1 MLSPQPAAGAGSD
14 DARSRL
20 RLALAHPQFAVALLM
35 IAYVAIVGYF
45 APEMISLETA
55 QDVMLALAPL
65 AILAIGQTFVLM
77 VAQIDLSVTAS
88 MSFASVIAA
97 AVMTLSGGPLAGGAL
112 AAPAAILIFVGM
124 GAAVGAF
131 NGYCVAKL
139 GMPSFL
145 ASLAVMMFLAGA
157 ALWFVSHVAQSA
169 SIGDLPASFTVL
181 GYGDL
186 FGAPIALLIAGA
198 LALAAHL
205 LMTRTL
211 LGRWMQAVG
220 LNPIAARV
228 SGAPVARVTLAAF
241 ILSGLYAG
249 LAAMIYCARL
259 ETGTPLLA
267 EKSLLLDIV
276 GAAVIGGVSL
286 FGGRGGVGGV
296 LKGALLLTVLDKGLQ
311 MLGLSA
317 FMVLAAKGGVI
328 LLAALF
334 DGLRQRTA
342 LSQA

>member
-1 MLSPQPAAGAGSD
+1 VISPQPAAGAGSGD
-14 DARSRL
+14 TRSRM
-20 RLALAHPQFAVALLM
+20 RLAMAHPQFAVTLLM
-35 IAYVAIVGYF
+35 VVYVAIVGYF
-45 APEMISLETA
+45 APDMISLETA

-77 VAQIDLSVTAS
+77 VGQIDLSVTSS

-97 AVMTLSGGPLAGGAL
+97 FIMTSSGGQLAGSAL
-112 AAPAAILIFVGM
+112 AAPAAILIFVAI

-131 NGYCVAKL
+131 NGVCVVKL

-145 ASLAVMMFLAGA
+145 VSLAVMMFLVGA

-169 SIGDLPASFTVL
+169 SIGDLPASFTAL
-181 GYGDL
+181 GYGDI
-186 FGAPIALLIAGA
+186 FSMPIALAIAGV
-198 LALAAHL
+198 LALAAYG

-220 LNPIAARV
+220 LNRVAARV
-228 SGAPVARVTLAAF
+228 SGAPVERVTLAAF
-241 ILSGLYAG
+241 VLSGLYAG
-249 LAAMIYCARL
+249 VAGMIYCARL

-267 EKSLLLDIV
+267 EKSLLLDII

-296 LKGALLLTVLDKGLQ
+296 LMGALLLTVLDKGLQ
-311 MLGLSA
+311 LLGLSA

-328 LLAALF
+328 LLAALS
-334 DGLRQRTA
+334 DGLRQRAA
-342 LSQA
+342 LRRT